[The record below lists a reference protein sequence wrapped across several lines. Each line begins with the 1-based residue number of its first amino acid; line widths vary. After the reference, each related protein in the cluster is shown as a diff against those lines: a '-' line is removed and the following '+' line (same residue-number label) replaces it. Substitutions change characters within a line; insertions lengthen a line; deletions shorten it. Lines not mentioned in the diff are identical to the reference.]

1 MKRIRKI
8 CIEKVRLVNL
18 GPVLLPLLAALLWV
32 ASLKNIELSEMT
44 DVGLVSVFQP
54 WNYAALAVLI
64 VSFSLSIRRRELNVP
79 LLVWHTVV
87 LLAIIHTT
95 PLLLYGTLRY
105 SWAWKHVGIIDYIAR
120 HGGVDR
126 NIVTLSAY
134 HNWPGFF
141 ALNALITETTGLKSP
156 LSYAPWAPIFFNL
169 VFLGTLPLI
178 FRTFTSDR
186 RLIWLAVWFFFL
198 TNWVGQ
204 DYFAPQAMGYFLYL
218 VIIGVCLRWFPA
230 KGAPEV
236 SEQNRSVFGRLVFHF
251 RRMRRAPVVPP
262 DHAATPAQ
270 LVGLLAIVVLLMI
283 TVVTS
288 HQLTPIMMI
297 CALTA
302 LVAFRRSSASGLPI
316 LAIVLTVTWLFFF
329 ATPFLI
335 DNLDSMTETIGQ
347 FLDNVDSNLIDT
359 SRVSSGHRLVSLAG
373 RALTVFLWGVAV
385 LGGIRRIVKGYLDLP
400 AVLLALSPFLMLAGN
415 SYGGEILFRVYF
427 FSLPFMAYL
436 AASLVYPSAAA
447 GRSWPTTVLV
457 VLISGTLL
465 TGLLFAHY
473 GKERQYSFTRDEID
487 AARYL
492 YEIAPPGSLLVE
504 GSRNYPSQFLNYE
517 NFTYVPIS
525 REPQRSQSNVI
536 NHPVETLSR
545 WMENDE
551 YSAAYLIIT
560 RSMKAETQAIG
571 QMPPASLEKIETALL
586 QSPDFEV
593 VFGNRDAKVFTLAER
608 AGR

>member
-1 MKRIRKI
+1 
-8 CIEKVRLVNL
+8 
-18 GPVLLPLLAALLWV
+18 
-32 ASLKNIELSEMT
+32 
-44 DVGLVSVFQP
+44 
-54 WNYAALAVLI
+54 
-64 VSFSLSIRRRELNVP
+64 
-79 LLVWHTVV
+79 
-87 LLAIIHTT
+87 
-95 PLLLYGTLRY
+95 
-105 SWAWKHVGIIDYIAR
+105 VGIIDYIAR

-126 NIVTLSAY
+126 NIGTLSAY

-169 VFLGTLPLI
+169 VFLGALPLI

-236 SEQNRSVFGRLVFHF
+236 SAQNRTVFGRLVFHF
-251 RRMRRAPVVPP
+251 RRMSSAPVVPP

-270 LVGLLAIVVLLMI
+270 LAGLLAIVVLLMI

-302 LVAFRRSSASGLPI
+302 LVAFRRSSARSLPI
-316 LAIVLTVTWLFFF
+316 LAIVLTVTWLFYF

-335 DNLDSMTETIGQ
+335 DNLYSMTETIGQ

-373 RALTVFLWGVAV
+373 RALTVFLWGAAV

-436 AASLVYPSAAA
+436 AASLLYPSAAA
-447 GRSWPTTVLV
+447 GKSWLTTVLV

-492 YEIAPPGSLLVE
+492 YEIAPPGSLLIE

-536 NHPVETLSR
+536 NHPVDTLSR